1 MSHKVKYM
9 KKGILFLSMFCFLFC
24 SKKPKEL
31 IGKWQ
36 VKSPHYKAIY
46 SIEED
51 NNKIVGK
58 VNYYN
63 DGTYVYRAK
72 GTNKDIFLHEIKQ
85 KDGLYID
92 AISGATIT
100 KKELVIK
107 QKNEDTLEVTT
118 YIRNKP
124 LKELWIKKR

>member
-1 MSHKVKYM
+1 MA
-9 KKGILFLSMFCFLFC
+9 LMF
-24 SKKPKEL
+24 
-31 IGKWQ
+31 IGL
-36 VKSPHYKAIY
+36 
-46 SIEED
+46 
-51 NNKIVGK
+51 
-58 VNYYN
+58 
-63 DGTYVYRAK
+63 K